1 MVGTDLI
8 QDASHLNPDALALLP
23 LLYIAWSDEIL
34 TPTEIKSIEE
44 FIEGQDWLEK
54 EDKLFLCSRL
64 DPASP
69 PTPKQVK
76 EWASLIRH
84 QAANLPEDSLKDLA
98 SLGRELAK
106 LGKQEDASHFHPE
119 SAEKALHDAASMLGL
134 ISQESV
140 EEILAAPRLEK
151 IEEAEEDVYPPA
163 FDPAFMKAYLDGD
176 FANFKDQLRT
186 LFSDPTFSYDRI
198 SENKAEFRET
208 VFEWMQDL
216 ADRGYGALAY
226 PEFAGGKS
234 DMRAYITVFEMMG
247 HHDISLA
254 IKFGVQF
261 GLFGGSIM
269 GLGTEKHHRAYL
281 KDTGSL
287 ALPGCF
293 AMTEGGHGSNVRD
306 LETTATYDVA
316 TEEFVIHTPH
326 HYAHKEYIGNAAVHG
341 RMATV
346 FAQLITEGENYGV
359 HAILVPIR
367 DEAGNTL
374 PGVRIT
380 DSGRKLGLN
389 GVDNGRI
396 WFDQV
401 RVPRENLLNRFG
413 DVAKDGSYSSPITNE
428 AKRFF
433 TMLGTL
439 VGGRISVPM
448 AGLSAAKSGLAI
460 AIKFADKRKQFGPAG
475 KAEISILNYRT
486 HQRRLMP
493 LLANAYAFH
502 FAHQAMAE
510 RYVHATEAEGRE
522 IEALAAGLK
531 ALSTWN
537 TTNTLQEC
545 REACGGAGYLWAN
558 RFADM
563 KADTDI
569 FTTFEGDNTVLMQLV
584 AKSRL
589 SDFKAEFNSMNV
601 FNMVNFFASKAFDA
615 LADKNPIA
623 IRKTSKKHLRDIDWL
638 VDMHRDRENSLV
650 MSAAR
655 RLKHRLDKG
664 MNSYD
669 AFLEVQTHL
678 VTMAE
683 AYMERII
690 LEYFRD
696 AVRACSDPDVKRVL
710 KKLCALYGLSRIE
723 EHMTFYF
730 THDYLSDA
738 KANAIRYQIDK
749 LCLALRKQAIP
760 LVDSF
765 AIPDEILAAPIAI
778 NYGGKYE

>member
-1 MVGTDLI
+1 MISTEFT
-8 QDASHLNPDALALLP
+8 QDASKLSQGALSLLP

-34 TPTEIKSIEE
+34 TPTEIILIEK
-44 FIEGQDWLEK
+44 FIKDQDFL
-54 EDKLFLCSRL
+54 DKDDKDFLCARL
-64 DPASP
+64 NPSSP
-69 PTPKQVK
+69 PTPQQVK
-76 EWASLIRH
+76 KWANLIRNNS
-84 QAANLPEDSLKDLA
+84 ANLPEESLKDLA
-98 SLGRELAK
+98 SLGRELSK
-106 LGKQEDASHFHPE
+106 LGKHESSSNFKPE
-119 SAEKALHDAASMLGL
+119 SAEKALHEAAEMLGL
-134 ISQESV
+134 VSTESV
-140 EEILAAPRLEK
+140 DEMLGQTRLQEEGVEAAAEATSFDPQVMKTYLDGRF
-151 IEEAEEDVYPPA
+151 EELKDQMRTLLS
-163 FDPAFMKAYLDGD
+163 DPAF
-176 FANFKDQLRT
+176 
-186 LFSDPTFSYDRI
+186 SYKHI
-198 SENKAEFRET
+198 SEEKSKFRET
-208 VFEWMQDL
+208 VFNWTQAL
-216 ADRGYGALAY
+216 ADRGYGAISY
-226 PEFAGGKS
+226 PEFAGGKD
-234 DMRAYITVFEMMG
+234 DMRSYITVFEMLG
-247 HHDISLA
+247 FHDNSLA

-261 GLFGGSIM
+261 GLFGGSILQ
-269 GLGTEKHHRAYL
+269 LGTEKHHKKYL

-287 ALPGCF
+287 KLAGCF

-306 LETTATYDVA
+306 VETTATYDSE

-341 RMATV
+341 QMATV
-346 FAQLITEGENYGV
+346 FAQLITQGENYGV

-367 DEAGNTL
+367 DDKGNTL

-413 DVAKDGSYSSPITNE
+413 DVEVDGTYQSPITNE

-460 AIKFADKRKQFGPAG
+460 AIRFATQRRQFGPAG
-475 KAEISILNYRT
+475 KPEVPIMSYRT
-486 HQRRLMP
+486 HQRRLIP
-493 LLANAYAFH
+493 LLANAYAYH
-502 FAHQAMAE
+502 FAHQQMAD
-510 RYVHATEAEGRE
+510 RYLAATEEEGRE

-537 TTNTLQEC
+537 TTATLQEC

-558 RFADM
+558 RFADL

-589 SDFKAEFNSMNV
+589 SDFKREFNSMNWV
-601 FNMVNFFASKAFDA
+601 SMVNFFAGQAIESF
-615 LADKNPIA
+615 ADKNPIT
-623 IRKTSKKHLRDIDWL
+623 IRKTNKKHLRDLDWHL
-638 VDMHRDRENSLV
+638 DMFKDRENSLV

-655 RLKHRLDKG
+655 RLKHRIDNG

-669 AFLEVQTHL
+669 AFIEVQTHL

-683 AYMERII
+683 AYIERVT
-690 LEYFRD
+690 LESFIKG
-696 AVRACSDPDVKRVL
+696 VKACQDSGCRKIL
-710 KKLCALYGLSRIE
+710 KKLCALYGLSVIE
-723 EHMTFYF
+723 KHISFYL
-730 THDYLSDA
+730 THDYLADS
-738 KANAIRYQIDK
+738 KANAIRYQVDR
-749 LCLALRKQAIP
+749 LCTKITEQALP
-760 LVDSF
+760 LVTSF
-765 AIPDEILAAPIAI
+765 GIPDELLAAPIAI
-778 NYGGKYE
+778 NYGGKYD

>member
-1 MVGTDLI
+1 MTNTEFT
-8 QDASHLNPDALALLP
+8 QDVSQLSPGALSLLP

-34 TPTEIKSIEE
+34 TPTEIILIEK
-44 FIEGQDWLEK
+44 FIKGQNWLD
-54 EDKLFLCSRL
+54 EDEKLFLCSRL
-64 DPASP
+64 DPSKP
-69 PTPKQVK
+69 PTPQQVK
-76 EWASLIRH
+76 KWASLIRGTT
-84 QAANLPEDSLKDLA
+84 ASLPASSLKDLA
-98 SLGRELAK
+98 SLGRELSK
-106 LGKQEDASHFHPE
+106 LGNAEASQNFKQE
-119 SAEKALHDAASMLGL
+119 SAEQALHEAAEMLGL
-134 ISQESV
+134 LSSESV
-140 EEILAAPRLEK
+140 DELLSENRLSP
-151 IEEAEEDVYPPA
+151 AEEDVEENQA
-163 FDPAFMKAYLDGD
+163 SFDPGTMKKYLDGR
-176 FANFKDQLRT
+176 FLELKDQLRT
-186 LFSDPTFSYDRI
+186 LLSDPAFSYKHI
-198 SENKAEFRET
+198 SEEKSEFRET
-208 VFEWMQDL
+208 VLTWTQAL
-216 ADRGYGALAY
+216 ADRGYGAMSY
-226 PEFAGGKS
+226 PDFAGGKG
-234 DMRAYITVFEMMG
+234 DMRGYITVFEMLG
-247 HHDISLA
+247 FHDNSLA

-261 GLFGGSIM
+261 GLFGGSIL
-269 GLGTEKHHRAYL
+269 GLGTEKHHRKYL

-287 ALPGCF
+287 ALAGCF

-306 LETTATYDVA
+306 VETTATYDPA
-316 TEEFVIHTPH
+316 KEEFIIHTPH

-346 FAQLITEGENYGV
+346 FAQLITQGESYGV

-367 DEAGNTL
+367 DESGATM

-413 DVAKDGSYSSPITNE
+413 DVDADGTYQSPITNE

-460 AIKFADKRKQFGPAG
+460 AIKFAAKRRQFGPAG
-475 KAEISILNYRT
+475 KAEIPILNYRT
-486 HQRRLMP
+486 HQRRLIP
-493 LLANAYAFH
+493 LLANAYGFH
-502 FAHQAMAE
+502 FAHQQMAD
-510 RYVHATEAEGRE
+510 RYAAASEEESRE

-537 TTNTLQEC
+537 TTATLQEC

-558 RFADM
+558 RFADL

-589 SDFKAEFNSMNV
+589 SDFKREFNSMNL
-601 FNMVNFFASKAFDA
+601 FSMVNFFAGQAFEA

-623 IRKTSKKHLRDIDWL
+623 IRKTNKKHLRDPEWHL
-638 VDMHRDRENSLV
+638 DMFKDRENSLV

-655 RLKHRLDKG
+655 RLKHRLDQG

-669 AFLEVQTHL
+669 AFIEVQTHL

-683 AYMERII
+683 AYIERIT
-690 LEYFRD
+690 LETYIQGVKDCED
-696 AVRACSDPDVKRVL
+696 AACRKVL
-710 KKLCALYGLSRIE
+710 KKLCALYALTSIE
-723 EHMTFYF
+723 KHLAFYL

-749 LCLALRKQAIP
+749 LCLRIRKEAVP
-760 LVDSF
+760 LVDAF
-765 AIPDEILAAPIAI
+765 GIPEELLSAPIAI

>member
-1 MVGTDLI
+1 MISTDLT
-8 QDASHLNPDALALLP
+8 QDASQLSPGALSLLP
-23 LLYIAWSDEIL
+23 LLYIAWSDDIL
-34 TPTEIKSIEE
+34 TPTEINLIEE
-44 FIEGQDWLEK
+44 FIQDQDWLEK
-54 EDKLFLCSRL
+54 DDKVFLCSRL
-64 DPASP
+64 DPAKP

-76 EWASLIRH
+76 RWASLIRNN
-84 QAANLPEDSLKDLA
+84 AAQLPAASLKDLA
-98 SLGRELAK
+98 SLGKELSK
-106 LGKQEDASHFHPE
+106 LGGQEGAENFKPE
-119 SAEKALHDAASMLGL
+119 SAERALHNAAEMLGL
-134 ISQESV
+134 ISAESV
-140 EEILAAPRLEK
+140 NEILAAPRPEK
-151 IEEAEEDVYPPA
+151 VSEEEENITA
-163 FDPAFMKAYLDGD
+163 FDLAEMKAYLDGD
-176 FANFKDQLRT
+176 QGELKEKLRT
-186 LFSDPTFSYDRI
+186 LFSDPIFSYDRI
-198 SENKAEFRET
+198 SEDKSEYRET
-208 VFEWMQDL
+208 VFEWMKLL
-216 ADRGYGALAY
+216 AERGYGALAY
-226 PEFAGGKS
+226 PDFAGGKN
-234 DMRAYITVFEMMG
+234 DMRSYVTVFEMMG

-269 GLGTEKHHRAYL
+269 GLGTEKHHREYL

-287 ALPGCF
+287 ELAGCF

-306 LETTATYDVA
+306 IETTATYDPS
-316 TEEFVIHTPH
+316 TEEFIIHTPH

-341 RMATV
+341 KMATV

-367 DEAGNTL
+367 DDQGN
-374 PGVRIT
+374 PMSGVRIM

-389 GVDNGRI
+389 GVDNGRL

-413 DVAKDGSYSSPITNE
+413 EVDADGTYQSPITNE

-460 AIKFADKRKQFGPAG
+460 AIKFAAVRKQFGPAG
-475 KAEISILNYRT
+475 QAEIPILNYRT

-493 LLANAYAFH
+493 LLANAFAYH
-502 FAHQAMAE
+502 FAHQGMAH
-510 RYVHATEAEGRE
+510 RYVNASEEEGRE

-537 TTNTLQEC
+537 TTATLQEC

-589 SDFKAEFNSMNV
+589 SDFKNEFNSMNL
-601 FNMVNFFASKAFDA
+601 FNMVNFFAGKAFDA

-623 IRKTSKKHLRDIDWL
+623 VRKTGKKHLRDSEWHL
-638 VDMHRDRENSLV
+638 DMFKDRESSLV

-655 RLKHRLDKG
+655 RLKHRLDQG

-669 AFLEVQTHL
+669 AFIEVQTHL

-683 AYMERII
+683 AYIDRVV
-690 LEYFRD
+690 LEYFIEE
-696 AVRACSDPDVKRVL
+696 VKNYPEAAGKKVL
-710 KKLCALYGLSRIE
+710 KKLCALYALNILE
-723 EHMTFYF
+723 KNILFYM

-738 KANAIRYQIDK
+738 KANAIRYQVER
-749 LCLALRKQAIP
+749 LCLRLRKHAVA
-760 LVDSF
+760 LVDAF
-765 AIPDEILAAPIAI
+765 GIPDEMLAAPIAI
-778 NYGGKYE
+778 NYGGTYK